1 MPSTLWIWQE
11 AVKARQVR
19 DHWGIRLTFIQ
30 ELTELH
36 ALVAHFC
43 VQARRPLPS
52 SSSACLHT
60 NRA

>member
-1 MPSTLWIWQE
+1 MWQE

-52 SSSACLHT
+52 PSSARLHT
-60 NRA
+60 NKA